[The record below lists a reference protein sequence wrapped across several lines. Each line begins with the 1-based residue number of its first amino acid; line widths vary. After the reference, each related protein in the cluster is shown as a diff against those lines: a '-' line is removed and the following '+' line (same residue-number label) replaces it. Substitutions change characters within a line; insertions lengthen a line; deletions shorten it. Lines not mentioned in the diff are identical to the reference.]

1 MQYRRINNVP
11 LPVGKTTPLVRQ
23 ETAADGVWEATLTID
38 SDSVLLSLFVSSLAS
53 GNLDVVAYTFAEAG
67 KEAEII
73 TFPTIVAPTSEL
85 LLRKAAATLSN
96 IRVVVTATGLAT
108 FDLRAKAISAG
119 ESSVKIVGAA
129 DLITDQLT
137 VGNTPTSLIATSL
150 TDRLGLVI
158 RNWSSTDTLYIGETA
173 LKATTSAGYPIAPG
187 ESLGIDIQ
195 AGQSLFGTADPTSV
209 DLRIMQAGE
218 S

>member
-1 MQYRRINNVP
+1 
-11 LPVGKTTPLVRQ
+11 
-23 ETAADGVWEATLTID
+23 
-38 SDSVLLSLFVSSLAS
+38 
-53 GNLDVVAYTFAEAG
+53 
-67 KEAEII
+67 
-73 TFPTIVAPTSEL
+73 
-85 LLRKAAATLSN
+85 
-96 IRVVVTATGLAT
+96 VVVTATGLAT